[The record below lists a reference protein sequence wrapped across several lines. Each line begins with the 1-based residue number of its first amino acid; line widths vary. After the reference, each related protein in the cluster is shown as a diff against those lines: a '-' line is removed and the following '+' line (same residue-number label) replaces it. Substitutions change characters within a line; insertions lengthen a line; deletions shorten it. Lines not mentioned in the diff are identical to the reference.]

1 MPAKLTLQQEVLKVL
16 GNCPQGLSRDDLYRC
31 GQLSAHEPAAL
42 LLALNDLVAERLIA
56 SRDPGEIG
64 SPYQITPKGT
74 RRLLV
79 ESPPAVYAHT
89 GGSVAREAHQ
99 IVRERGAALPRF
111 ELVAQLWNAMPAR
124 PFTAERV
131 AIFMELFKLAG
142 EDLEP
147 GRDHR
152 IDIAGYA
159 EVIDRIHRE
168 RAERA
173 QQSAEPIPA

>member
-1 MPAKLTLQQEVLKVL
+1 MLVD
-16 GNCPQGLSRDDLYRC
+16 CPRGMSRDELYRS
-31 GQLSAHEPAAL
+31 GEVSAHSQAAL
-42 LLALNDLVAERLIA
+42 LIALNELSAQNLIKQV
-56 SRDPGEIG
+56 DPSEVC
-64 SPYQITPKGT
+64 SPIVITPKGA
-74 RRLLV
+74 RQFLV
-79 ESPPAVYAHT
+79 EAPAPVYAHT

-111 ELVAQLWNAMPAR
+111 DLVAKLWNAMPAR

-131 AIFMELFKLAG
+131 ALFMELFKLAG
-142 EDLEP
+142 EELEP

-159 EVIDRIHRE
+159 EVMDRIHRE

-173 QQSAEPIPA
+173 QHQADERVAA